1 MKGYKDKGSFVLTP
15 NYMASSSEQ
24 MFNLIGVSESCQQYI
39 QYDCYK
45 SKLYKGT
52 DFDDAE
58 VSSIE
63 IFTNLCIIIIIHIN
77 CRSELCYSFIW

>member
-1 MKGYKDKGSFVLTP
+1 MLSP

-45 SKLYKGT
+45 SKIYKGSNN
-52 DFDDAE
+52 DDAE
-58 VSSIE
+58 VGSITM
-63 IFTNLCIIIIIHIN
+63 ITKIPFKIVIHIN
-77 CRSELCYSFIW
+77 HFLNLCEYLKL